1 MSGGDG
7 ARGYLVEC
15 YWPGVTEQAVA
26 DAAHRA
32 VQAAAEIRRQGHD
45 VDFLTA
51 ILVPADETIFCL
63 FEGQEAAVRT
73 ASDRAG
79 IPVERVL
86 ESVRVDGTRV
96 IGEPDAKG
104 KQTNQPTPAP
114 PIRTGGPTIIR
125 AQ

>member
-51 ILVPADETIFCL
+51 ILVPADETNL
-63 FEGQEAAVRT
+63 LLRRRPEAAMRT

-86 ESVRVDGTRV
+86 ESVLREKE
-96 IGEPDAKG
+96 EPRLNDQCVG
-104 KQTNQPTPAP
+104 S
-114 PIRTGGPTIIR
+114 R
-125 AQ
+125 